1 MSVCVCVCVCVYVNL
16 LRGSPPA
23 GILVAMHCTLQLLIL
38 LCGVVTG
45 VMWSTEGLVNAIIL
59 L

>member
-1 MSVCVCVCVCVYVNL
+1 MCVCGCL